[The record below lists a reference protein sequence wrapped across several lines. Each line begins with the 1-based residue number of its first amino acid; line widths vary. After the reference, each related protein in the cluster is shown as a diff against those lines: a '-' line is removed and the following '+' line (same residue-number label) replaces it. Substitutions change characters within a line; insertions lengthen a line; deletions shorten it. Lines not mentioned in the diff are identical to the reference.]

1 MTLMQVEIA
10 IYEIFDMFRFQFFSP
25 PRYKMLEGNL
35 NSSKLPYSNIYRS
48 NTLPWKECYLKL

>member
-1 MTLMQVEIA
+1 MQVEIA

-48 NTLPWKECYLKL
+48 NTLPWKECYPKL